1 MKGVALVDS
10 TGQCKIDGKGTQS
23 IIDQD
28 ERFHIIS
35 PGSTLSAPGRKR
47 NQLSLAHALA
57 LQADL
62 RLFSTLKEDKD
73 LKVIF
78 INGSQSVEAKQQTKY
93 DQMTQYRE
101 ALGLLQTDFTIMS
114 LRSLGFLC
122 FPFQS
127 VPYCEF
133 FVFLV

>member
-1 MKGVALVDS
+1 MKGVVLVDS

-28 ERFHIIS
+28 KVFHIIS
-35 PGSTLSAPGRKR
+35 PGSSLSAPGRNM

-57 LQADL
+57 LEADL
-62 RLFSTLKEDKD
+62 RLFSTLEEDKD
-73 LKVIF
+73 LKVVF
-78 INGSQSVEAKQQTKY
+78 IDGSRSVEAVQKEKY

-114 LRSLGFLC
+114 LQSLGFLC

-127 VPYCEF
+127 AAYCGF
-133 FVFLV
+133 SCF

>member
-1 MKGVALVDS
+1 M
-10 TGQCKIDGKGTQS
+10 
-23 IIDQD
+23 
-28 ERFHIIS
+28 FFNIIS
-35 PGSTLSAPGRKR
+35 PGSSLSAPGSNR

-57 LQADL
+57 LEADL
-62 RLFSTLKEDKD
+62 RLFSTLEEDKD

-78 INGSQSVEAKQQTKY
+78 INGSQSVEAKQQKKY

-122 FPFQS
+122 FPFQF